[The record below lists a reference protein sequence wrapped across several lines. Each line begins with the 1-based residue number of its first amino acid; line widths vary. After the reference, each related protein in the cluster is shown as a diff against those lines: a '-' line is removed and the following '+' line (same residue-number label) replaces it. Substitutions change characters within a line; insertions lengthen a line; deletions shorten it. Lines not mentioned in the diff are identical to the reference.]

1 MVQPISQVDVPVN
14 RSGRRAVAVASS
26 ISFVCIFCA
35 FWSWMPSWKDF
46 DRFPGLICILPFWIP
61 YGFVLL
67 RLYQGR
73 IKSGLMLAGTM
84 GCALFV
90 PGVFLLR
97 FVVEW
102 ERSWWIQTNLA
113 LALLMQPVLV
123 AAAIWT
129 FRSMQRAPRDL
140 FKMLGSSA
148 YGIAL
153 FRLFWIAY
161 SPVPRLIIDN
171 EGMAK
176 SRLRHISETALL
188 YAKDFDGFYP
198 QDSSLLVPA
207 GRAECDSDHLRYL
220 LRSEYGYIFEYHS
233 VVSEISARG
242 CEVAKTY
249 IITARPVVFRKTG
262 IRSFL
267 VDQSKP
273 ALKWYQID
281 FMRIHIH
288 ITSEDRPATVSDPG
302 EDIELFEHRPS

>member
-1 MVQPISQVDVPVN
+1 MVPPISQVNVPVN
-14 RSGRRAVAVASS
+14 RLGQRAVAVASS
-26 ISFVCIFCA
+26 ISLVCIFCA

-46 DRFPGLICILPFWIP
+46 DRFPGLVCILPFWMP

-73 IKSGLMLAGTM
+73 VKSGLVLAGTM
-84 GCALFV
+84 GCALFL

-102 ERSWWIQTNLA
+102 GKSWWIQTNLA

-129 FRSMQRAPRDL
+129 LRSMQRAPRDL

-153 FRLFWIAY
+153 FGLFWVVY
-161 SPVPRLIIDN
+161 SPVPRLIIYN
-171 EGMAK
+171 ESMAEY
-176 SRLRHISETALL
+176 RLRDISGTALR
-188 YAKDFDGFYP
+188 YAEDFDGFYP
-198 QDSSLLVPA
+198 RGSLLLVPA

-220 LRSEYGYIFEYHS
+220 LRPEDGYIFEYHG

-267 VDQSKP
+267 VDQTKP
-273 ALKWYQID
+273 GLRWHQVD
-281 FMRIHIH
+281 FIHIH

-302 EDIELFEHRPS
+302 EDIKLFVHRPS

>member
-1 MVQPISQVDVPVN
+1 MVQAISQVDVPVN
-14 RSGRRAVAVASS
+14 RPGQRAVAVASS

-46 DRFPGLICILPFWIP
+46 DRFPGLVCILPFWMP

-73 IKSGLMLAGTM
+73 IKSGLVLAGTM

-140 FKMLGSSA
+140 FKMLRSSA
-148 YGIAL
+148 YGIVL
-153 FRLFWIAY
+153 FGLFWLVY
-161 SPVPRLIIDN
+161 SPVPRLIIYN
-171 EGMAK
+171 ESMAK
-176 SRLRHISETALL
+176 YRLRDISGTALQ
-188 YAKDFDGFYP
+188 YAEEFDGFYP
-198 QDSSLLVPA
+198 EGSSLLAPA

-220 LRSEYGYIFEYHS
+220 LRPKDGYIFEYHS
-233 VVSEISARG
+233 VVSETSARG

-249 IITARPVVFRKTG
+249 IITARPVFFRKTG

-273 ALKWYQID
+273 GLKWYQVEFI
-281 FMRIHIH
+281 RIH

-302 EDIELFEHRPS
+302 EDIKLFVHRPS